1 MCHHN
6 NIQSLKKNH
15 QKNPQLT
22 RSLSRLRNLYLD
34 TSNCPY
40 LSALSAEATLD
51 LSAET
56 TLGLA
61 ADIEVLNLPL
71 TGDLVLIG
79 VWGGGLGFTGDT
91 LLALEPAAV
100 EVSGGAGGGARILD
114 RVMRCGGGGGGAG
127 CLGES
132 GLGGETSLHS
142 WVSLGDGST
151 CR

>member
-6 NIQSLKKNH
+6 NIQSLKNAIEKN
-15 QKNPQLT
+15 QQLT

-34 TSNCPY
+34 TSTCPY

-114 RVMRCGGGGGGAG
+114 RVMRCGGGGAG

-132 GLGGETSLHS
+132 GLGGESSLHS